1 MRGHGGLGASVLA
14 LAALLLG
21 AAPAQAEGGTAPY
34 VFAEDAERVAGEA
47 SSTDAHTLAAG
58 RGHRSEIGPNETLY
72 YAVDLDA
79 SSYAYA
85 SAVAVPKPGAKV
97 DARDSL
103 TVTLRDRRDN
113 QCGTGD
119 RRFGSAAYPR
129 PLAAQ
134 AVRAVKADGGVCQEA
149 GPYFVVVE
157 RETEGTSA
165 QEPWQLELRLIEEPA
180 VEGKGA
186 PTVAPSSS
194 PTGTPAGVPGGEPVE
209 RPGGT
214 GFNDAVALAEGSFK
228 TRLAPGESVFYR
240 VPVDWGQ
247 RLYVEPELGSATSER
262 SMAYVSDALE
272 AALYNPAYGPVE
284 DRSVL
289 FGGSPKTVPS
299 EPLQPVAHEN
309 RHASASAVKATRF
322 AGWYYVQLTLSP
334 EMAEVFQGDDFGV
347 TLRVGVQ
354 GEPADGPRYAGDAGP
369 FQVGDAERDA
379 AEAGHSEA
387 EVARG
392 ETMAVVAASGIGAG
406 TVLLAGL
413 GVWFLVAR
421 RGAAARAPGP
431 NGAPANPPSPG
442 QGW

>member
-1 MRGHGGLGASVLA
+1 MRGRGLGAAHLA
-14 LAALLLG
+14 LAAVLLG
-21 AAPAQAEGGTAPY
+21 TAPAQAEGGTSPY
-34 VFAEDAERVAGEA
+34 VFAEGARRVAGEV

-58 RGHRSEIGPNETLY
+58 RAYRSQIGPNETLY

-97 DARDSL
+97 DAQDSL

-113 QCGTGD
+113 QCGTD
-119 RRFGSAAYPR
+119 DQRFGSAAYPR

-134 AVRAVKADGGVCQEA
+134 AVRAVKPDGGVCQEA

-157 RETEGTSA
+157 RKTEGTSA
-165 QEPWQLELRLIEEPA
+165 QELWQLELRLLTEPA
-180 VEGKGA
+180 VEGKGG
-186 PTVAPSSS
+186 PTEAPSPS
-194 PTGTPAGVPGGEPVE
+194 PTDTPAGLPGGEPVE

-214 GFNDAVALAEGSFK
+214 GFNDAVALADGSFK
-228 TRLAPGESVFYR
+228 ARLAPGESAFYR

-247 RLYVEPELGSATSER
+247 RLYVEPVLGSATSEQ
-262 SMAYVSDALE
+262 SVAYVPDALK

-284 DRSVL
+284 DRSLV
-289 FGGSPKTVPS
+289 FSGSPKS
-299 EPLQPVAHEN
+299 MASQPLQPVAYEN
-309 RHASASAVKATRF
+309 RYASAPAVKGARF

-334 EMAEVFQGDDFGV
+334 EMAEVFRGDDFGV

-354 GEPADGPRYAGDAGP
+354 GEPTDGPRYAGDAGP
-369 FQVGDAERDA
+369 FQVGEKERDA
-379 AEAGHSEA
+379 AEAGRSDA
-387 EVARG
+387 EVGRA
-392 ETMAVVAASGIGAG
+392 ETMAVVAASGIGTG

-421 RGAAARAPGP
+421 RAAGARRQ
-431 NGAPANPPSPG
+431 GAGGGTSPPG